1 MSNPVDGVG
10 GAPLFGGLSGYRR
23 DAPSR
28 PTSVPGSLPAFRGKT
43 NTPGQSVGAPSVR
56 ASSNRQWKGS
66 NALIPYARVVPLH
79 HLQHVGRVAPGDVVF
94 CSTYRV
100 NRAWTEERSVSAHL
114 PLPANANPG
123 ARDAVSLAG
132 ARDAVNLNAP
142 LPLSGDRVATETR
155 LVGIDWLNQHLGGR
169 AEYDSERYAGNW
181 AVGENVIVGTPVP
194 QAASPFLP
202 LSTGP
207 RIQAHPIADNVADE
221 WRSLPILRE
230 WACDGIVL
238 SNDEPDCHTSN
249 GTRDGQLFNIGIQG
263 VCHVNNGYCTRAA
276 HSKNTH
282 THSRSWRNSTRTLHA
297 GR

>member
-100 NRAWTEERSVSAHL
+100 NRAWTEERSVSARL
-114 PLPANANPG
+114 PLPANADPG
-123 ARDAVSLAG
+123 APGGLAG